1 MFICFEW
8 QSGTG
13 PTCSG
18 SGSCSFWGCAA
29 GSYFL
34 NVSVCN
40 APNYRRKAH
49 THPQTHT
56 LAVAVYTQQK
66 ESAALL
72 FFYFYAAPRPR
83 LELPQRT
90 GASAPGRRALRVC
103 QCVLAQ
109 RVGGLTKAGW
119 AGAVIS
125 FSPRPCAELGSS
137 WKNAPPSPGVSSA
150 SAPCKSPQ
158 PGFVSALGPL
168 LFITTLA
175 RTDRERSW
183 LKRRDYS
190 GEFQPVRCAFGL
202 CLPLFGLTASSC
214 FTSTALLLLTVFLSF
229 HLCFSPPGPT
239 VTTCSWPLP
248 WWCGNGWTNTAG
260 GGPTAPPSPTR

>member
-1 MFICFEW
+1 MFHSSHPHLCPKSTKLSPHKALCLLKFSEWVGSKSLVCIYNFSCHWLHKQMFICFEW

-13 PTCSG
+13 RTCSG
-18 SGSCSFWGCAA
+18 SGSCSFWGCAV
-29 GSYFL
+29 GSYYFL

-83 LELPQRT
+83 LEWPQRT
-90 GASAPGRRALRVC
+90 GTSAPGRRALRVC

-150 SAPCKSPQ
+150 SAPCKSP
-158 PGFVSALGPL
+158 S
-168 LFITTLA
+168 LA
-175 RTDRERSW
+175 SFQRS
-183 LKRRDYS
+183 
-190 GEFQPVRCAFGL
+190 GL
-202 CLPLFGLTASSC
+202 CYLSRHWLAQTGSDRGWNGGIIAENFSPFA
-214 FTSTALLLLTVFLSF
+214 ALLASACLYL
-229 HLCFSPPGPT
+229 G
-239 VTTCSWPLP
+239 
-248 WWCGNGWTNTAG
+248 
-260 GGPTAPPSPTR
+260 

>member
-1 MFICFEW
+1 MFHSSHPHLCPKSTKLSPHKALCLLKFSEWVGSKSLVCIYNFSCHWLHKQMFICFWMTIRDRSNLFRVWELFFLRLRCW
-8 QSGTG
+8 KLLLSQRFSLQRPKLQKEGT
-13 PTCSG
+13 
-18 SGSCSFWGCAA
+18 
-29 GSYFL
+29 
-34 NVSVCN
+34 
-40 APNYRRKAH
+40 H

-90 GASAPGRRALRVC
+90 GTSAPGRRALRVC

-150 SAPCKSPQ
+150 SAPCKSP
-158 PGFVSALGPL
+158 S
-168 LFITTLA
+168 LA
-175 RTDRERSW
+175 SFQRS
-183 LKRRDYS
+183 
-190 GEFQPVRCAFGL
+190 GL
-202 CLPLFGLTASSC
+202 CYLSRHWLAQTGSDRGWNGGIIAENFSPFA
-214 FTSTALLLLTVFLSF
+214 ALLASACLYL
-229 HLCFSPPGPT
+229 G
-239 VTTCSWPLP
+239 
-248 WWCGNGWTNTAG
+248 
-260 GGPTAPPSPTR
+260 